1 MPTEKGESFVAG
13 SAGMWS
19 TAKAATHAIYAIE
32 LVFPSDQPLGRRL
45 PASALPENVN
55 NPPP

>member
-1 MPTEKGESFVAG
+1 VAG

-32 LVFPSDQPLGRRL
+32 LVFPSDQRLGRRL